1 VIAARELVGKTLAG
15 EPVPRIPTGP
25 LAVHY
30 CARFAG
36 ASVRQYTSDAR
47 VLAESVIRY
56 YERFRPDA
64 VWLSSDT
71 WVNAQAMGARVG
83 AAADD
88 LPWGGL
94 GGPVVRTARDIDL
107 IPKPDIGTQG
117 RYPLMLE
124 ALRRVS
130 DALGNDVFVV
140 GCFDQYPFSLAAALL
155 GVNEI
160 MLKLTDDRPLVEALM
175 ERCLEFALAYGTAMA
190 QAGAQLLSGGD
201 STAGLAGPRHF
212 RELALPFER
221 RLIAGLKAAAG
232 KPVSLHICGRATPLL
247 ADMATA
253 GADVLEIDQQ
263 VDMGAACDIVPPEI
277 TLWGNI
283 DPVGV
288 LLHGSPGDVEAACR
302 GALTA
307 VRARGRSRFVLSSGC
322 TLALETPPENLDA
335 LLNTFRIPAPRQ

>member
-1 VIAARELVGKTLAG
+1 
-15 EPVPRIPTGP
+15 
-25 LAVHY
+25 
-30 CARFAG
+30 
-36 ASVRQYTSDAR
+36 
-47 VLAESVIRY
+47 VIRY

-94 GGPVVRTARDIDL
+94 GEPAVRTARDIDL
-107 IPKPDIGTQG
+107 IPRPDVGTQG

-130 DALGNDVFVV
+130 EALGNDVFVV

-160 MLKLTDDRPLVEALM
+160 MLNLSDDRPLVEALM

-190 QAGAQLLSGGD
+190 EAGARLLSGGD
-201 STAGLAGPRHF
+201 STAGLVGPRLFHD
-212 RELALPFER
+212 LALPFER
-221 RLIAGLKAAAG
+221 RLVAGLKAASG
-232 KPVSLHICGRATPLL
+232 RPVSLHVCGDATAIL
-247 ADMATA
+247 ADMASS
-253 GADVLEIDQQ
+253 GADVLEIDHR
-263 VDMGAACDIVPPEI
+263 VDIDAACDTVGPEI

-302 GALTA
+302 GALAA
-307 VRARGRSRFVLSSGC
+307 VRARRRSRFVLSSGC
-322 TLALETPPENLDA
+322 TLALETQPENLEA
-335 LLNTFRIPAPRQ
+335 LIRTARAFAK